1 MTAVKVPGLSKKL
14 GYLYACSGLKQRS
27 LAERLGYAEATVSG
41 WVKGAKTAEA
51 GTVSKNGFEKLADVL
66 VDVLGGAADLAKA
79 RRLWLGSEA
88 GFARALNAS
97 PVQRFLDLLAAAQ
110 RRPMLT
116 YLSDAAAG
124 QRLVTFSKPPE
135 ASCNAIRAAV
145 GDCFALRIKAS
156 PGEKIV
162 LLVESAVGCHLG
174 VPGQGAPSEVGRAG
188 GARLPDF
195 PGLYRFDE
203 PRGLHRFLAFAIK
216 AAEPL
221 SIAICAERQMPLAET
236 DIEMLV
242 EELCDKKRVSS
253 WALDTLLV
261 DVR

>member
-1 MTAVKVPGLSKKL
+1 MTAVKIPGLFKKL
-14 GYLYACSGLKQRS
+14 RYLYACSELKQRS
-27 LAERLGYAEATVSG
+27 LAERIGYAETTVSG
-41 WVKGAKTAEA
+41 WARGTRLADA
-51 GTVSKNGFEKLADVL
+51 GTVSERGFGKLVDVL
-66 VDVLGGAADLAKA
+66 VDVLGGTADPAKA

-97 PVQRFLDLLAAAQ
+97 PVQRFLDLLAAAE
-110 RRPMLT
+110 RRPILT
-116 YLSDAAAG
+116 YLSGAAAG
-124 QRLVTFSKPPE
+124 QRMVTFSEPPE
-135 ASCNAIRAAV
+135 ASRNAVRAAV
-145 GDCFALRIKAS
+145 GERFALRIKAS

-221 SIAICAERQMPLAET
+221 SIATCAERQMPLAET

-242 EELCDKKRVSS
+242 EELCDKKRVIS